1 MPRTIRMR
9 TRKCITFISVKHWPV
24 PDKRARHIRQCQ
36 AGFLFCLHIS
46 QFHSNLEC
54 NTILPSGTST
64 DACHLRRNPPT
75 HTIRCNRM
83 QSLFGNK
90 PAQFENTSN
99 KHCVC
104 VLWIF
109 GTSKPTLTTQ
119 NTTSEFWKHCRHLPQ
134 HNLHNPHTVNK
145 KLYCLSLL
153 NIIGSKSFPFYLCLR
168 WRLTVMCSNVD
179 GLHTSQMTR

>member
-119 NTTSEFWKHCRHLPQ
+119 NT
-134 HNLHNPHTVNK
+134 NK
-145 KLYCLSLL
+145 TTEPVSFE
-153 NIIGSKSFPFYLCLR
+153 NIAGTFRNTIYIIPIR
-168 WRLTVMCSNVD
+168 WTKNYIAWVCS
-179 GLHTSQMTR
+179 T